1 VQFEA
6 FWKIYCTQQ
15 SIDSMSNP
23 YKLIQVSEEN
33 HKLTITL
40 DRPEKRNAFTPN
52 MIDEI
57 AFALRESAENKDIWA
72 VLFKANG
79 SVFSAGMDLKVFKNP
94 ELETPNSDFSR
105 IDISLG
111 QLVSEIKKPTVAIIN
126 APVYAGGFLIIAECN
141 FVLATQNA
149 TFTLPEVKR
158 GIFPFQV
165 MKSLSKSMTERKLI
179 EWCALGKTYS
189 ATEAM
194 RDGLVTQIIEE
205 SEVQNSENEF
215 FDSLFLGSPLAIAQ
229 GIAAAKKLSSTP
241 ETEIYTYLKDTLG
254 ALKCSNDAAEGI
266 NAFVEKRTPKWSN
279 S

>member
-1 VQFEA
+1 M
-6 FWKIYCTQQ
+6 T
-15 SIDSMSNP
+15 NP
-23 YKLIQVSEEN
+23 YKLIEVSQDN

-40 DRPEKRNAFTPN
+40 NRPDKRNAFTPN

-57 AFALRESAENKDIWA
+57 AFALRESVENRDVWA
-72 VLFKANG
+72 VVFKANG

-94 ELETPNSDFSR
+94 ELETRNPDFPR

-111 QLVSEIKKPTVAIIN
+111 QLISEIRKPTIAVVN
-126 APVYAGGFLIIAECN
+126 APVYAGGFLIVAECN

-179 EWCALGKTYS
+179 EWCSLGKTYS

-194 RDGLVTQIIEE
+194 KDGLVTQLIDESDIE
-205 SEVQNSENEF
+205 NSEKEF
-215 FDSLFLGSPLAIAQ
+215 FENLFLGSPLAISE

-241 ETEIYTYLKDTLG
+241 DGKVYGMLKATLE
-254 ALKCSNDAAEGI
+254 ALKGSNDAAEGI
-266 NAFVEKRTPKWSN
+266 NAFIEKRKPKWTN